1 MFGACLLLPRARAM
15 ARLERWARFLPAS
28 QMFPGTSRPSDR
40 VSHAEGVAGRS
51 ESLTQGQRSSSRGVP
66 ALRLVTGRRLFRASA
81 LALVGWILGSFL
93 APPIGGIG
101 GALAFAIFPRVLDRR
116 RERKREEA
124 IERQLAELS
133 EATAQAVRSGLSVAQ
148 SLDFAVGESENPLRE
163 LLGKALVRQALGVPL
178 EEALRGFGDEID
190 TDDIRLLVLVVGIH
204 ARSGG
209 DLGGALDEVARTI
222 RHRIAVRR
230 ELRALSAQG
239 RVSGAILG
247 SLPIA
252 FFLVLS
258 ITSRR
263 DLDPVLRSPAGMAM
277 VGVGL
282 LLQGLAFLWIRR
294 LLRVPV

>member
-1 MFGACLLLPRARAM
+1 
-15 ARLERWARFLPAS
+15 
-28 QMFPGTSRPSDR
+28 
-40 VSHAEGVAGRS
+40 
-51 ESLTQGQRSSSRGVP
+51 
-66 ALRLVTGRRLFRASA
+66 
-81 LALVGWILGSFL
+81 
-93 APPIGGIG
+93 
-101 GALAFAIFPRVLDRR
+101 
-116 RERKREEA
+116 
-124 IERQLAELS
+124 
-133 EATAQAVRSGLSVAQ
+133 
-148 SLDFAVGESENPLRE
+148 VGESENPLRE

-222 RHRIAVRR
+222 RHRIGVRR